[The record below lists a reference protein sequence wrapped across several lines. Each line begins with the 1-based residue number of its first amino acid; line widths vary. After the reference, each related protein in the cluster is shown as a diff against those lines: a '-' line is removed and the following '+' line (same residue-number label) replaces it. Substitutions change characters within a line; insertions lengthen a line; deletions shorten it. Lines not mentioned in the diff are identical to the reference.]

1 MDIKQVISAS
11 EYDFLRTEPRLGR
24 NIALLTFG
32 GSIAYGLNTPGSDID
47 VRGIIM
53 PDPADLLCSGVIRQ
67 GSDEEN
73 EHLIF
78 GSNGF
83 EQYIDRTTD
92 TSLYV
97 LSKIF
102 GLLYKCNPNTI
113 EILGCKPEHY
123 AMVNEYG
130 QMLLDNRELFLSK
143 LAYGSFAGYARGQFQ
158 RLKNAIGKDNGSNV
172 FKCISLADSIERI
185 RCHLEEVCPHYS
197 GDSLKMFIT
206 DAAGEPITVNGIPVD
221 AYDVGVL
228 FNDEITEVT
237 VKGKPISNDEVQLC
251 FRLELDMIPVN
262 EFNIVTNE
270 ITSCI
275 KEFNKHL
282 GHRNHKKDVYHLN
295 KHAMHLIRLYLMA
308 EDILTRGEI
317 VTYRE
322 KEHDLLMSIKTG
334 EFFNEKQNSL
344 NNDFFDMVNTMDKRM
359 LKAYENSKLPDVP
372 DMKKVSGLLREIH
385 WRYLK
390 SCMD

>member
-1 MDIKQVISAS
+1 MDIRKIISAE
-11 EYDFLRTEPRLGR
+11 EYDFLRNDPHLGER
-24 NIALLTFG
+24 VALLTFG
-32 GSIAYGLNTPGSDID
+32 GSIAYGLNTPESDTDI
-47 VRGIIM
+47 RGIIM
-53 PDPADLLCSGVIRQ
+53 PDPADLLGAGFISR
-67 GSDEEN
+67 EN
-73 EHLIF
+73 TAGDEHLIF

-92 TSLYV
+92 TTLYV
-97 LSKIF
+97 LGKIF

-130 QMLLDNRELFLSK
+130 QMLLDNREIFLSK

-172 FKCISLADSIERI
+172 FKCISLADTIERI
-185 RCHLEEVCPHYS
+185 QRHLEETCPHYS
-197 GDSLKMFIT
+197 REALKMFIT
-206 DAAGEPITVNGIPVD
+206 DRNGEKITVNGIPVD

-228 FNDEITEVT
+228 FNDEVTEVT
-237 VKGKPISNDEVQLC
+237 VNGKPISDDEVQLC
-251 FRLELDMIPVN
+251 FKLDIDMIPVN
-262 EFNIVTNE
+262 EFNVVANE
-270 ITSCI
+270 ITASI

-295 KHAMHLIRLYLMA
+295 KHAMHLVRLYLMA
-308 EDILTRGEI
+308 EDILVRGEI

-334 EFFNEKQNSL
+334 EYFNKKQNSL
-344 NNDFFDMVNTMDKRM
+344 SSGFFDMVNDLDIRM
-359 LKAYENSKLPDVP
+359 LKAYENSKLPERP
-372 DMKKVSGLLREIH
+372 DIEKVSGLLSEIH
-385 WRYLK
+385 LRYLN
-390 SCMD
+390 SCM

>member
-1 MDIKQVISAS
+1 MDINKVISSA
-11 EYDFLRTEPRLGR
+11 EYDFLRTDPRLGD

-32 GSIAYGLNTPGSDID
+32 GSISYGLNTPESDID

-53 PDPADLLCSGVIRQ
+53 PDPDDLLSPGLSGSEYRNN
-67 GSDEEN
+67 D

-78 GSNGF
+78 GNYGF

-102 GLLYKCNPNTI
+102 GLLHKCNPNTI

-130 QMLLDNRELFLSK
+130 QMLLDNKDIFLSK

-185 RCHLEEVCPHYS
+185 QKHLEESCTSYKR
-197 GDSLKMFIT
+197 DSLKMFIT
-206 DAAGEPITVNGIPVD
+206 DKNGEPITVNGSPVD

-228 FNDEITEVT
+228 FNDVVTEVT
-237 VKGKPISNDEVQLC
+237 VNGRPISDDEVQLS
-251 FRLELDMIPVN
+251 FDLRLDKIPAN
-262 EFNIVTNE
+262 EFNVITNE
-270 ITSCI
+270 ITSSI

-295 KHAMHLIRLYLMA
+295 KHAMHLVRLYLMA

-322 KEHDLLMSIKTG
+322 KEHDLLMTIKTG
-334 EFFNEKQNSL
+334 GFFNEEQNSL
-344 NNDFFDMVNTMDKRM
+344 NTEFFDMVNKLDKRM
-359 LKAYENSKLPDVP
+359 LKAYENSRLPERP
-372 DMKKVSGLLREIH
+372 DRKKVGGLLRDIH
-385 WRYLK
+385 LRYL
-390 SCMD
+390 SSLS